1 MGAGVLSH
9 IYPSLEPKNAENL
22 PKFRHHP
29 LAPGGGA
36 AIPLWPLIG
45 HLGLWLADIL
55 LSLHLGVTHSDM
67 GHGTRV
73 AAPAISTFPES
84 ELLLTLSPDQFD
96 TIWAE
101 FITKITP
108 QYQNPIL
115 LKYQLIIVAMKW
127 IHVCVGL
134 NVKMLKCIISAPP
147 RSSLPVI
154 EWDWL
159 ALDHLWIFDGVR
171 QTWDTQPRPR
181 GEERRSDMMWHLQ
194 PIRGRGQAD
203 LTNQRPAGLRNMNQ
217 QQGSKERKRKKTVV
231 FFLYLFSKLLSVYL
245 LSSEPWMGL
254 ELPLSWHL
262 SFISRWSPWYPATQN
277 CRGKST
283 NKFGPITSQH
293 GPQWRLLCSI
303 NCVWELL
310 EGLRFIPQ
318 LSWRRSPIIAFICW
332 LRQELKESQCPS
344 ICLSRS

>member
-84 ELLLTLSPDQFD
+84 ELLLTLSPYQFD

-217 QQGSKERKRKKTVV
+217 QGRKERKRKKTVV
-231 FFLYLFSKLLSVYL
+231 FFLYLFSTIECIFAIFRALNGIRASSFLAFILHLQMIALISSDTKLQREKYKQIRSNN
-245 LSSEPWMGL
+245 
-254 ELPLSWHL
+254 
-262 SFISRWSPWYPATQN
+262 FTARATM
-277 CRGKST
+277 KAVVF
-283 NKFGPITSQH
+283 NKLCLGII
-293 GPQWRLLCSI
+293 GRLKIYSLT
-303 NCVWELL
+303 
-310 EGLRFIPQ
+310 
-318 LSWRRSPIIAFICW
+318 PIIAFICW
-332 LRQELKESQCPS
+332 LC
-344 ICLSRS
+344 